1 MLVKSLDV
9 MEENLKSFLSDPDNN
24 HDLKTAV
31 SMAKEILVHKKD
43 SSYAQ
48 YALALNEIVY
58 ANRLAPLSDFTSSIE
73 RLKRLIKLN
82 PNFLEAHL
90 MLAKIY
96 GETDKDLELKTL
108 AKANKKFPNHYLIMY
123 DLASLKLFK
132 TGEKEEALEL
142 LFKCVE
148 KLPQLPNNWAMLGTA
163 YIMLREFEMAKTCF
177 ETALNLE
184 PDHLNSV
191 LGIGVYHFEN
201 ANFVKAREYYQKS
214 LKINK
219 NSYYANFNIALLEIL
234 EGNFKKGIEL
244 HEKRDKKAVL
254 KKYGGSGYIEMQQK
268 DVKKNTNNKILVIKE
283 QGYGDDIMFSRYLK
297 FFKSLGYNITLAT
310 NPELINLLKASPD
323 LDDIKIVSSLPEL
336 SPDTFDFRTHLMS
349 LPYLLLNY
357 IEEKPKPIYICEKR
371 IKSKKLKFQN
381 QIDRT
386 LNNKKLKVGITWS
399 GNPKHWRDKNRSI
412 ELEMLQT
419 LFSLEKVEFYAIQK
433 VFEKRE
439 ERILEKYKNVNP
451 CSEYLHDFAHTAYL
465 TSGMDLIITVDTSLV
480 HLAGSM
486 NKKTYL
492 MTPVV
497 PDWRWGLE
505 KNQDWYPSISLVRQE
520 KIGCWIQPIQKMKK
534 LLNSNLSSG

>member
-31 SMAKEILVHKKD
+31 SMAKEILIHKKD

-82 PNFLEAHL
+82 PKFLEAHL

-108 AKANKKFPNHYLIMY
+108 AKANKIFPNHYLIMY

-142 LFKCVE
+142 LFKCVQ

-219 NSYYANFNIALLEIL
+219 DSYYANFNIALLEIL

-283 QGYGDDIMFSRYLK
+283 QGYGDDIMFSRYLN

-349 LPYLLLNY
+349 LPYLLSNY

-439 ERILEKYKNVNP
+439 EKILKQYKNVNP
-451 CSEYLHDFAHTAYL
+451 CSEYLYDFAHTAYL
-465 TSGMDLIITVDTSLV
+465 TSEMDLIISVDTSLV

-505 KNQDWYPSISLVRQE
+505 KTQDWYPSISLIRQE

-534 LLNSNLSSG
+534 LLNSKI

>member
-31 SMAKEILVHKKD
+31 SMAREILVHKKD

-73 RLKRLIKLN
+73 RLKRLIKLH
-82 PNFLEAHL
+82 PKFLEAYL

-108 AKANKKFPNHYLIMY
+108 ARANNIFPNHYLIMY

-201 ANFVKAREYYQKS
+201 ANFVKAREYYQRS

-219 NSYYANFNIALLEIL
+219 DSYYANFNIALLEIL

-268 DVKKNTNNKILVIKE
+268 DVKKDTHNKILVIKE

-297 FFKSLGYNITLAT
+297 FFNSLGYNITLAT

-412 ELEMLQT
+412 ELEMIQT

-439 ERILEKYKNVNP
+439 EKILKKYTNVNP
-451 CSEYLHDFAHTAYL
+451 CSEYLYDFAHTAYL
-465 TSGMDLIITVDTSLV
+465 TSEMDLIVSVDTSLV

-505 KNQDWYPSISLVRQE
+505 KNQDWYPSVTLVRQE

-534 LLNSNLSSG
+534 LLNSKI

>member
-1 MLVKSLDV
+1 MLVKSIDV
-9 MEENLKSFLSDPDNN
+9 MEENLKSFLSDPDNS

-31 SMAKEILVHKKD
+31 SMAKEILVHKND

-48 YALALNEIVY
+48 YTLALNEIVY
-58 ANRLAPLSDFTSSIE
+58 ANKLAPLSDFTSSIE
-73 RLKRLIKLN
+73 RLKKLIKLH
-82 PNFLEAHL
+82 PKFLEAHL
-90 MLAKIY
+90 MLIKVY
-96 GETDKDLELKTL
+96 GQTDKDLELKAL
-108 AKANKKFPNHYLIMY
+108 VSANKKFPDNYLIMY
-123 DLASLKLFK
+123 DLASIKLFR
-132 TGEKEEALEL
+132 TGEKQEALEL
-142 LFKCVE
+142 LFKCVQ

-163 YIMLREFEMAKTCF
+163 YIMLRELEMAKTCF
-177 ETALNLE
+177 ETAIKLE

-191 LGIGVYHFEN
+191 LGLGVYYFEN
-201 ANFVKAREYYQKS
+201 ANFIKAREYYEKS

-219 NSYYANFNIALLEIL
+219 DSYYANFNIALLEIL

-244 HEKRDKKAVL
+244 HEKRDKKSVL
-254 KKYGGSGYIEMQQK
+254 KKYGGGGYLEMQQK
-268 DVKKNTNNKILVIKE
+268 DVKKNTNKKILVIKE

-297 FFKSLGYNITLAT
+297 FFSNLGYDVTLAT

-323 LDDIKIVSSLPEL
+323 LDDINILSSLPEL
-336 SPDTFDFRTHLMS
+336 SPDTFEFRTHLMS

-357 IEEKPKPIYICEKR
+357 IKEKPKPIYICEKR

-381 QIDRT
+381 QIDNI

-412 ELEMLQT
+412 ELEMLET

-439 ERILEKYKNVNP
+439 EKILKKYKNINL
-451 CSEYLHDFAHTAYL
+451 CSKYLFDFAHTAYI
-465 TSGMDLIITVDTSLV
+465 TSEMDLIISVDTSLV

-505 KNQDWYPSISLVRQE
+505 RKQDWYPSISLVRQE
-520 KIGCWIQPIQKMKK
+520 KIGSWFEPIKKMKK
-534 LLNSNLSSG
+534 LLNAKV